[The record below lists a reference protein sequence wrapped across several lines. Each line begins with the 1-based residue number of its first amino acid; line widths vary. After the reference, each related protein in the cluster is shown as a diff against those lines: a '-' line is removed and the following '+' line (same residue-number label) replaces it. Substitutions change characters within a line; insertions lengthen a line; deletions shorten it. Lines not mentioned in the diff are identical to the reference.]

1 MTAWQARATALL
13 REPLVHFLV
22 AGAVLFVA
30 MAGRAPDVGERRS
43 VVDEPV
49 VAALVNHHVRA
60 FRRPPTAPE
69 LDELIRDHVRGE
81 VYYRE
86 ALRLGLD
93 ADDEVVKKRLR
104 NKMLAIAGADAEAA
118 RPSDAE
124 LQALLDKDPA
134 RYAAPPRYSL
144 EHIYLGDDTPAVLA
158 AATASLQGLKP
169 GARPVIA
176 AAALPLAARFDKASQ
191 TDLAAQLGDEFAAA
205 LAALPVGTWSG
216 PVVSGFGLHLV
227 RIEQRLPAPPPRLA
241 DVRQRL
247 ENDWRST
254 AVRKAQDAHLQAL
267 LDGYDVTIKRPT
279 EPAS

>member
-1 MTAWQARATALL
+1 MKSWAAAAL
-13 REPLVHFLV
+13 REPLVHFLI
-22 AGAVLFVA
+22 AGTVLFVA
-30 MAGRAPDVGERRS
+30 LSGRAPDVGERRI
-43 VVDEPV
+43 VVDEAV
-49 VAALVNHHVRA
+49 VTGLVNHHVRA
-60 FRRPPTAPE
+60 FRRPPTPQE
-69 LDELIRDHVRGE
+69 LDDLISDYVRGE

-118 RPSDAE
+118 RPSDDA

-144 EHIYLGDDTPAVLA
+144 EHMYLGDDTLAVR
-158 AATASLQGLKP
+158 AATAASLQGLKP
-169 GARPVIA
+169 GARPAVTA
-176 AAALPLAARFDKASQ
+176 APLPLAARFDTASQ

-227 RIEQRLPAPPPRLA
+227 RIEKRLPSPPPRLA
-241 DVRQRL
+241 EVRQRL
-247 ENDWRST
+247 ENDWRSA

-267 LDGYDVTIKRPT
+267 LDGYDVTIERP
-279 EPAS
+279 S

>member
-1 MTAWQARATALL
+1 MKNWAAAAL
-13 REPLVHFLV
+13 REPLVHFLI
-22 AGAVLFVA
+22 AGTVLFVA
-30 MAGRAPDVGERRS
+30 LSGRAPDVGERRI
-43 VVDEPV
+43 VVDEAV
-49 VAALVNHHVRA
+49 VTGLVNHHVRA
-60 FRRPPTAPE
+60 FRRPPTPQE
-69 LDELIRDHVRGE
+69 LDDLISDHVRGE

-118 RPSDAE
+118 RPSDAA

-144 EHIYLGDDTPAVLA
+144 EHIYLGDNTPAVR
-158 AATASLQGLKP
+158 AATAASLQGLKP
-169 GARPVIA
+169 GARPAVTPA
-176 AAALPLAARFDKASQ
+176 PLPLAARFDTASQ

-205 LAALPVGTWSG
+205 LAALPVGKWSG

-227 RIEQRLPAPPPRLA
+227 RIEQRLPSQPPRLA
-241 DVRQRL
+241 EVRQRL
-247 ENDWRST
+247 ENDWHSA

-267 LDGYDVTIKRPT
+267 LDGYDVTIKRP
-279 EPAS
+279 S